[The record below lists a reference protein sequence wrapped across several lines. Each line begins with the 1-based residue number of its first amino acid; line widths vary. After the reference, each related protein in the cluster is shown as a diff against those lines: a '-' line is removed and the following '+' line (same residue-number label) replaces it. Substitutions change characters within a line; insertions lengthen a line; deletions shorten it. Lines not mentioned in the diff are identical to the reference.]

1 MKYRRVSM
9 VVEYLRYCRL
19 RDVDQGVVVVAVHIC
34 RLTQTAN
41 SDALSVAEK

>member
-1 MKYRRVSM
+1 M